1 MMLPDLDQIIA
12 HHEAGHCVVAITTGL
27 KLRSV
32 RMAFDDGK
40 ADWLVRD
47 NAHDRHMHAL
57 TLLAGPRAELR
68 FVGSYSDARLA
79 EKWQTHW
86 RHDLY
91 GVLKHCDGSIAEA
104 ITEVD
109 HLVRRHWGAI
119 KRVAA
124 ALLEAGQL
132 TGREVE
138 ALMAQQA

>member
-1 MMLPDLDQIIA
+1 
-12 HHEAGHCVVAITTGL
+12 VAITMGL

-79 EKWQTHW
+79 AKWQTHW
-86 RHDLY
+86 KHDLY
-91 GVLKHCDGSIAEA
+91 RVLKHCAGSIAEA
-104 ITEVD
+104 IAEVD
-109 HLVRRHWGAI
+109 QRSGGIGARSSAWRPPCLRRAS
-119 KRVAA
+119 
-124 ALLEAGQL
+124 
-132 TGREVE
+132 
-138 ALMAQQA
+138 